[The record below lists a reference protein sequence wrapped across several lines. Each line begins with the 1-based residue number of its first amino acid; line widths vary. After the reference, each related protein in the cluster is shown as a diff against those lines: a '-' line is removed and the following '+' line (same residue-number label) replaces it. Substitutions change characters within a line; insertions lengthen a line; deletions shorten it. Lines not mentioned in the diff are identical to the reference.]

1 MTVAFLFEDLE
12 VYKRSVALA
21 ERITKLTAEFSSG
34 SYAIADQLRR
44 AVISVPCNIAE
55 GNGRWHGKERRQ
67 FFMIA
72 RGSAFECI
80 PVLDIATRLGL
91 VPESDYRALRD
102 EIDQICRMLT
112 SLAQGAEANRRRPRS
127 GLG

>member
-1 MTVAFLFEDLE
+1 ML
-12 VYKRSVALA
+12 
-21 ERITKLTAEFSSG
+21 
-34 SYAIADQLRR
+34 
-44 AVISVPCNIAE
+44 AE

-80 PVLDIATRLGL
+80 PVLDLATRLGY
-91 VPESDYRALRD
+91 VSESDYRVLRE

-112 SLAQGAEANRRRPRS
+112 SLAQGAERNREKPRQDQ
-127 GLG
+127 

>member
-1 MTVAFLFEDLE
+1 MGFMFEDLD
-12 VYKRSVALA
+12 VYKRSLALA
-21 ERITKLTAEFSSG
+21 EEITRLTGGFSSG
-34 SYAIADQLRR
+34 TYAIADQLRR
-44 AVISVPCNIAE
+44 AAISVPCNIAE

-80 PVLDIATRLGL
+80 PVLDIARRLGF
-91 VPESDYRALRD
+91 VPEAEYIALRD

-112 SLAQGAEANRRRPRS
+112 SLAQGAEENRRRPKS
-127 GLG
+127 GL